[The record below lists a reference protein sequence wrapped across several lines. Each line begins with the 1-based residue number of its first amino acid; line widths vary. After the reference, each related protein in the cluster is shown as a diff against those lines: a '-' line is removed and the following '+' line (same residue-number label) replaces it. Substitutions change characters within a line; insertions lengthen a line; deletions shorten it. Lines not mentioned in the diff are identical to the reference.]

1 MMETPQIAL
10 LVGGIAVV
18 LALLAILVF
27 FLKSRRV
34 DLIEDSPAA
43 KPEWMRSTPPPET
56 VAARQRAGSEA
67 GIYGEEAGERL
78 ASAFA
83 EQIEDIFRA
92 ELERDP
98 SLASYDI
105 DLGTSPDGGLEIW
118 VDGECYTDINQLPDA
133 RLRTAFQRAVQ
144 EWERR

>member
-1 MMETPQIAL
+1 MEVPQ
-10 LVGGIAVV
+10 VV
-18 LALLAILVF
+18 LLIGGLAVGLAFVVIAVF
-27 FLKSRRV
+27 FLSRRRV
-34 DLIEDSPAA
+34 DLIEDSPVV

-67 GIYGEEAGERL
+67 GMYGEEAGERL
-78 ASAFA
+78 ASPFA

-98 SLASYDI
+98 YLASYKI

-118 VDGECYTDINQLPDA
+118 VDGECYMGVNDLPDA

>member
-1 MMETPQIAL
+1 MEVPQIVL
-10 LVGGIAVV
+10 MIGGA
-18 LALLAILVF
+18 AILVA
-27 FLKSRRV
+27 FLALVVLFLSRRRV

-56 VAARQRAGSEA
+56 VAARQRAGIEF

-78 ASAFA
+78 ASPFA

-92 ELERDP
+92 ELAKDGAL
-98 SLASYDI
+98 SSYDI
-105 DLGTSPDGGLEIW
+105 DLGTAPDGDLEIW
-118 VDGECYTDINQLPDA
+118 VDGERYTDISQLPDS